1 MDDCKEFTKE
11 KHAKYFLRC
20 LNALPSSLVS
30 LDSIRL
36 SISFFAISGLDVLGR
51 LDLLDKH
58 REEYINWIY
67 LFQILPNQDDESLER
82 CGFRGSLA
90 ATLSLESHSPSHVGR
105 SVNIGTVSSHPLDTS
120 HITMTYAAINT
131 LLILGDDLGRLQ
143 RKGILAG
150 VKALQLENGS
160 FAATLEGSE
169 SDVRFVYCACSICY
183 ILQDWSAINI
193 ETTTNYIIN
202 SISYDG
208 AIGQD
213 KNQEGHAGLTFCGIA
228 ALSLMGTLD
237 SALNLKQKAK
247 LVRWLVSRQQS
258 GFQGRPNKLP
268 VDTCY
273 SFWVPATLKILG
285 GHQFIDRKRNRQFV
299 LDTQCNV
306 VGGLSKW
313 IDHSSD
319 PLHSYLGLAGLSV
332 CEDTDLVEMI
342 HPALNVTMR
351 AFNHWKKLT
360 SEFI

>member
-67 LFQILPNQDDESLER
+67 LFQILPNQDDGLER

-228 ALSLMGTLD
+228 ALSL
-237 SALNLKQKAK
+237 
-247 LVRWLVSRQQS
+247 
-258 GFQGRPNKLP
+258 FQGRPNKLP

-285 GHQFIDRKRNRQFV
+285 AHQFIDRKRNRQFV